1 MNIESDRIKALIEY
15 YGKNENYPEKSYT
28 TKFCE
33 AFGLNY
39 IQWSSYSNGKQK
51 AGIKIIYQLM
61 NIFPDLNLNWLLKDD
76 SRMFLSQNSI
86 NESEELSEKD
96 KKDLENFVNE
106 IRTEL
111 EELEVVLSKT
121 EEKVKKA
128 KSKLFISEIKDL
140 KENLRK

>member
-15 YGKNENYPEKSYT
+15 YGKNKNYPEKSYT
-28 TKFCE
+28 TRFCE
-33 AFGLNY
+33 AFDLNY

-76 SRMFLSQNSI
+76 SRMFLSQNMV
-86 NESEELSEKD
+86 NEPEECY
-96 KKDLENFVNE
+96 KKTTKNFENLITE

-111 EELEVVLSKT
+111 EELEVVLSTT
-121 EEKVKKA
+121 EEKVKTA
-128 KSKLFISEIKDL
+128 KSKLL
-140 KENLRK
+140 MCKELNNLE